1 MNDFRE
7 YSDYLM
13 HYGISGQRRGIRRYQ
28 NEDGTLTEEGKRR
41 YLVNAERR
49 SDYGNTSGIDYAEGQ
64 KGFSPRDT
72 VAVTR
77 NGDFYVSNRNPEAY
91 KHMAGSLDVKLADKQ
106 RKLYEHDKAVRKAAE
121 ILESIEHNWNVFKT
135 HREELGKEAD
145 QKRENRVQHIED
157 KITRAEE
164 KVKSIFKKWGF

>member
-7 YSDYLM
+7 YNNYLM
-13 HYGISGQRRGIRRYQ
+13 HYGIPGQRYGIRRYQ
-28 NEDGTLTEEGKRR
+28 NEDGTLTPEGKRR
-41 YLVNAERR
+41 YLVNAERN
-49 SDYGNTSGIDYAEGQ
+49 SNYGDTKGTDYFQGQ
-64 KGFSPRDT
+64 KGFNARDT
-72 VAVTR
+72 VHVS
-77 NGDFYVSNRNPEAY
+77 GDNFYVFNRNEEAY
-91 KHMAGSLDVKLADKQ
+91 GHRAGSTEVRLADNQ

-121 ILESIEHNWNVFKT
+121 VLESIEHSWNVFKT
-135 HREELGKEAD
+135 HREELGKEAN